1 MAYASITHVVAH
13 HPARPTYTATSVPNA
28 SFVAMLIDEA
38 AGELDFCLTQGGWDA
53 PLLSSAP
60 SSVKAFFQR
69 ANAYGAISMIEPGAQ
84 VSHNRGNFYD
94 MWTSAKK
101 MIVSGQLPG
110 MEKNAA
116 ESLPRSAMDTI
127 KSPSGPIFSMDM
139 NL

>member
-28 SFVAMLIDEA
+28 SFVNMLIDEA
-38 AGELDFCLTQGGWDA
+38 AAELDFCLIQGGWDA

-60 SSVKAFFQR
+60 SSVKTFFQR

-94 MWTSAKK
+94 MWTSAKQ
-101 MIVSGQLPG
+101 MIITGQLPG
-110 MEKNAA
+110 MDRNDA
-116 ESLPRSAMDTI
+116 ESRPRSGPA
-127 KSPSGPIFSMDM
+127 SASGPIFSIDM
-139 NL
+139 QL